1 MIKKNIYF
9 RLVNV
14 DDGLGTW
21 HSASGGH
28 RKDAEFGNGG
38 DRICPGGRAEAG
50 FDINTPIKMGG
61 S

>member
-1 MIKKNIYF
+1 
-9 RLVNV
+9 
-14 DDGLGTW
+14 LGTW

-38 DRICPGGRAEAG
+38 DRICPGGRGAEAG